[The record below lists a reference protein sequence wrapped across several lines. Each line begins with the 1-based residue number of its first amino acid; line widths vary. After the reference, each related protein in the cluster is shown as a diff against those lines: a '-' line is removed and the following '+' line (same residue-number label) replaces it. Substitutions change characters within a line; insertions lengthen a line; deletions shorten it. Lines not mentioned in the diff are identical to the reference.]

1 MNLHF
6 RPATES
12 DAEAIVKLV
21 NRAFEVERFF
31 KDRDR
36 TDLDEISGLLKSGT
50 FLLLTEDTQLVACVY
65 VQIRGQRGYI
75 GLLSVDPDRQGSG
88 LGTGLMERAE
98 GFCARAGCQVVDLR
112 IVHLRTELLAFYGKR
127 GYVERGTESA
137 HVIKG
142 AKLPVHFVLMSK
154 DLKAG

>member
-1 MNLHF
+1 MNLQI
-6 RPATES
+6 RRATDS

-36 TDLDEISGLLKSGT
+36 TDLNEINGLLRSGT
-50 FLLLTEDTQLVACVY
+50 FFLLTDDTQLVARVY

-88 LGTGLMERAE
+88 HGTRLMEHAE
-98 GFCARAGCQVVDLR
+98 DYCGRAGCQAVDLR

-127 GYVERGTESA
+127 GYAQQGTESA

-154 DLKAG
+154 ELKTG

>member
-1 MNLHF
+1 MNVHL
-6 RPATES
+6 RAATDS

-50 FLLLTEDTQLVACVY
+50 FLLLIDDTQLVACVY
-65 VQIRGQRGYI
+65 VQIRGPRGYI
-75 GLLSVDPDRQGSG
+75 GLLSVNPSQQGSG
-88 LGTGLMERAE
+88 LGTRLMEHAE
-98 GFCARAGCQVVDLR
+98 DHCARAGCQVVDLR
-112 IVHLRTELLAFYGKR
+112 IVHLRTELLTFYGKR
-127 GYVERGTESA
+127 GYVEQGTDSA
-137 HVIKG
+137 LVIKG

>member
-1 MNLHF
+1 MNLHL
-6 RPATES
+6 RAATDS

-31 KDRDR
+31 KERDR
-36 TDLDEISGLLKSGT
+36 TDPEEVRGLLRSGT
-50 FLLLTEDTQLVACVY
+50 FFLLAEETQLVACVY

-75 GLLSVDPDRQGSG
+75 GLLSVDPGRQGSG
-88 LGTGLMERAE
+88 LGTQLMEHAE
-98 GFCARAGCQVVDLR
+98 DHCAGAGCQVVDLR

-127 GYVERGTESA
+127 GYAERGTESA
-137 HVIKG
+137 HVIRG

-154 DLKAG
+154 DLKTC